1 MHLLLWVCV
10 VVAVAWQ
17 PTKHCSTHTPLT
29 AGMYVYVCRCS
40 GSSVLYVAEQYIAES
55 PPYALR
61 PLSTSSPPLFP
72 HSLRYPF
79 CVDANECFLLL
90 YTYIHTY
97 IQEKERRKKKE
108 RKKKNM
114 QLRRRL
120 PTSFPLRTA
129 TTTAA
134 TSLLLLG
141 LLPYIASAIPLLPTG
156 QDRINAD
163 SKHVCIRPAPWT
175 QIFSFFLTNYIARI
189 ATFKKTSG
197 YEGSRDYLRTAVS
210 LFVPFFGI
218 SQAAST
224 IARGSRFLGKDE
236 LGRALHAGTLC
247 VVQRKQSWRP
257 KNGDVVRGCMVEA
270 PRKSK
275 KRRAGSNARYF
286 PSP

>member
-1 MHLLLWVCV
+1 
-10 VVAVAWQ
+10 
-17 PTKHCSTHTPLT
+17 
-29 AGMYVYVCRCS
+29 
-40 GSSVLYVAEQYIAES
+40 
-55 PPYALR
+55 
-61 PLSTSSPPLFP
+61 
-72 HSLRYPF
+72 
-79 CVDANECFLLL
+79 
-90 YTYIHTY
+90 
-97 IQEKERRKKKE
+97 
-108 RKKKNM
+108 M
-114 QLRRRL
+114 QL
-120 PTSFPLRTA
+120 PASFPLRITS
-129 TTTAA
+129 TAA
-134 TSLLLLG
+134 TTSLLLLG
-141 LLPYIASAIPLLPTG
+141 LLPYIASAIPLLPAG
-156 QDRINAD
+156 QSRIESD
-163 SKHVCIRPAPWT
+163 SEHVCIRPAPWT

-275 KRRAGSNARYF
+275 KRRAGSNARYSPPPAPAPRPPALISDISP
-286 PSP
+286 PSPPHILPLVYSHPPPPRYPG

>member
-1 MHLLLWVCV
+1 
-10 VVAVAWQ
+10 
-17 PTKHCSTHTPLT
+17 
-29 AGMYVYVCRCS
+29 
-40 GSSVLYVAEQYIAES
+40 
-55 PPYALR
+55 
-61 PLSTSSPPLFP
+61 
-72 HSLRYPF
+72 
-79 CVDANECFLLL
+79 
-90 YTYIHTY
+90 
-97 IQEKERRKKKE
+97 
-108 RKKKNM
+108 M

-120 PTSFPLRTA
+120 PASFPLRM

-134 TSLLLLG
+134 TTSLLLLG
-141 LLPYIASAIPLLPTG
+141 LLPYIASAIPLLPAG
-156 QDRINAD
+156 QSRIESD
-163 SKHVCIRPAPWT
+163 SEHVCIRPAPWT

-247 VVQRKQSWRP
+247 VVQRKQNWRP

-275 KRRAGSNARYF
+275 KRRAGSNARYSPPRPLPALISDISPIYSPIYS
-286 PSP
+286 PSYTRNPPPRYPG